1 MTNAEGKDKDKSETK
16 SDYLSAQQDEAK
28 EPTVHVGEHQQLVTS
43 VATVGHLQKSCTGNP
58 RNVKCHFFADPK
70 QCVQYSNQQFA
81 MNGSCQVPK

>member
-43 VATVGHLQKSCTGNP
+43 VAPLGTCRRVVQGTQEVG
-58 RNVKCHFFADPK
+58 NVIFSQIPNSACST
-70 QCVQYSNQQFA
+70 QTSSSQ
-81 MNGSCQVPK
+81 